1 MATETSFSASPSRSV
16 PLDRLSPMCSWRWRV
31 RQDNRV
37 STGIRSSRGLRRI
50 PECPPIQQ
58 VRCGLPRSGYQWL
71 ADDTEIDGATSS
83 TYTVQTSDNSKVI
96 KVRVTFTDDEGGDE
110 SLTSAGTSAVVTGGI

>member
-1 MATETSFSASPSRSV
+1 MGS
-16 PLDRLSPMCSWRWRV
+16 
-31 RQDNRV
+31 
-37 STGIRSSRGLRRI
+37 
-50 PECPPIQQ
+50 
-58 VRCGLPRSGYQWL
+58 PRSGYQWL